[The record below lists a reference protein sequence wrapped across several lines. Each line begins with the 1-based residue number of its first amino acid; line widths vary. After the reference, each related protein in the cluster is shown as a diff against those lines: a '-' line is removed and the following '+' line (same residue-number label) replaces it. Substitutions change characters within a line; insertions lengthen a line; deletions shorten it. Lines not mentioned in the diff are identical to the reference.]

1 MPDRDRVTQTSAY
14 LRMLLLRPGE
24 YRSRWERRAARSEP
38 GKIDPDA
45 VAAVLAGDNTS
56 PGPELVDTARRALD
70 GTELAR
76 DTRALRADVLLLT
89 PAGATESEVH
99 AITPAGDR
107 RMPFRFRSP
116 ADGRRRALLSGLDLL
131 RRVLLAD

>member
-1 MPDRDRVTQTSAY
+1 MR
-14 LRMLLLRPGE
+14 
-24 YRSRWERRAARSEP
+24 
-38 GKIDPDA
+38 ID
-45 VAAVLAGDNTS
+45 AGD
-56 PGPELVDTARRALD
+56 A
-70 GTELAR
+70 ELAR

-116 ADGRRRALLSGLDLL
+116 ADSRRRALLSGLDLL